1 MRLPLALTLAA
12 VAASRAHAVSLDV
25 TAGYDMKAVSY
36 SNLALGQNSGGTSN
50 ASLLENNARF
60 GLAVK
65 NLALTEVGGQDETM
79 DVGILFHAIG
89 VAGSSSTIAAP
100 FDRAAA
106 VYPSTNFTPF
116 LENAYIRVNHL
127 WGLPMSA
134 TFGRQSYKLGSG
146 LLLDDE
152 GAGLTGATVRA
163 ELPWDQMKAEAF
175 AFVDKD
181 PNATGASNNLM
192 LYGGSLGI
200 PTDGLWQV
208 NELVEDEQ
216 GDAVAY
222 GCQGD
227 ASRGYGCNISK
238 AIRSFTSLRYA
249 ISYGDIFFDG
259 EAALEKGTATPDGP
273 TPVGNHITYDGNAEV
288 IRAKWKQP
296 LYHTAGEGIAFISLA
311 RGSGDRAGSPTTDG
325 AFYPT
330 HGGQYDGLERTG
342 FGDFYAA
349 TPYSALG
356 GNYAT
361 SGSSV
366 TRSGLPY
373 GDSGITTVGLG
384 YAFPSFR
391 GVVLDFA
398 YYLYM
403 ADQVQSSALSRTLG
417 NEGDA
422 HLRYQIRDALTLS
435 AGMAYF
441 RAGAAT
447 DPSLSVAHKYTLEFK
462 GRF

>member
-1 MRLPLALTLAA
+1 MRLPLALLLAA
-12 VAASRAHAVSLDV
+12 LAASRASATSLDV

-36 SNLALGQNSGGTSN
+36 SNLALGQNPAGTSN

-65 NLALTEVGGQDETM
+65 NINLTEVGGQEETL

-89 VAGSSSTIAAP
+89 VAGSTTTIASP

-106 VYPSTNFTPF
+106 YYPSVDFVPF

-127 WGLPMSA
+127 WGYPLSA

-146 LLLDDE
+146 LLLDDN
-152 GAGLTGATVRA
+152 GAGFTGVSVRA

-181 PNATGASNNLM
+181 PNAIGPSNNLM

-208 NELVEDEQ
+208 NELVEQEQ
-216 GDAVAY
+216 GDAIVYGCSADSSIGY
-222 GCQGD
+222 GCQ
-227 ASRGYGCNISK
+227 ASK

-273 TPVGNHITYDGNAEV
+273 TPAPGHITYDGNAEV

-296 LYHTAGEGIAFISLA
+296 LYHTAGEGIASITLA
-311 RGSGDRAGSPTTDG
+311 RGSGDKAGTGTTDE

-330 HGGQYDGLERTG
+330 HGAQYDGLERTG
-342 FGDFYAA
+342 FGDFYGA

-361 SGSSV
+361 AGSSV
-366 TRSGLPY
+366 TRSGLPS
-373 GDSGITTVGLG
+373 GDSGITTVGFA

-391 GVVLDFA
+391 GFVLDVA
-398 YYLYM
+398 YYLFM
-403 ADQVQSSALSRTLG
+403 TDQVSSQALDRTLG
-417 NEGDA
+417 NEYDA
-422 HLRYQIRDALTLS
+422 HLKYQIRDQLTLS

-447 DPSLSVAHKYTLEFK
+447 DTDLSVAHKFTLEFK